1 KNPAVDALV
10 RKVIFAPNRDEQVA
24 AARALDRVL
33 LANSY
38 VIPQFYRGELFIAYW
53 NTIVRPENLPE
64 YGIGFPEAWW
74 SSQAGK

>member
-1 KNPAVDALV
+1 
-10 RKVIFAPNRDEQVA
+10 NRDEQVA

-38 VIPQFYRGELFIAYW
+38 VIPQFYRGEMFIAYW
-53 NTIVRPENLPE
+53 NTLIRPENLPQ

-74 SSQAGK
+74 SSQAAN

>member
-1 KNPAVDALV
+1 M

-33 LANSY
+33 LFNHY
-38 VIPQFYRGELFIAYW
+38 VIPQFYKGELNLAYW

-64 YGIGFPEAWW
+64 YGIGFPDAWW
-74 SSQAGK
+74 SATAAK